1 MRRRKLVGS
10 AISSAVVLGLAIASG
25 AAFAQ
30 NGDDQE
36 VRIQGAPVV
45 TSEGWSRTGIQNQ
58 QVQLSQ
64 NVSYSDLDLAT
75 PSGESELKARVHNV
89 ADAIC
94 DRLGTSDEPREA
106 IDATANHIQC
116 VNSAVDN
123 AMPHIRRAIA
133 SAEETQRR
141 GW

>member
-1 MRRRKLVGS
+1 MRRRKLMGR
-10 AISSAVVLGLAIASG
+10 AIPSAVALGLAISSG
-25 AAFAQ
+25 AVFAQ

-36 VRIQGAPVV
+36 VSIRGMPVV
-45 TSEGWSRTGIQNQ
+45 TSDGWSRTGIQNQ
-58 QVQLSQ
+58 RVQLSQ
-64 NVSYSDLDLAT
+64 NVSYSDLNLAT
-75 PSGESELKARVHNV
+75 QSGESELEARVHNV

-94 DRLGTSDEPREA
+94 DRLGQSDEPRAA

-133 SAEETQRR
+133 SAEQARPR
-141 GW
+141 G

>member
-1 MRRRKLVGS
+1 MRKRKLIGRV
-10 AISSAVVLGLAIASG
+10 ISSAVVMGFAISSG

-36 VRIQGAPVV
+36 VRIQGVPVV
-45 TSEGWSRTGIQNQ
+45 TSDGWSRTGIQNQ

-64 NVSYSDLDLAT
+64 NVSYSDLNLAT

-94 DRLGTSDEPREA
+94 DRLGQSDELRA
-106 IDATANHIQC
+106 AMDATAHHIQC
-116 VNSAVDN
+116 VNRAVDD
-123 AMPHIRRAIA
+123 AMPHIRQAIA
-133 SAEETQRR
+133 SAGETRPR
-141 GW
+141 G